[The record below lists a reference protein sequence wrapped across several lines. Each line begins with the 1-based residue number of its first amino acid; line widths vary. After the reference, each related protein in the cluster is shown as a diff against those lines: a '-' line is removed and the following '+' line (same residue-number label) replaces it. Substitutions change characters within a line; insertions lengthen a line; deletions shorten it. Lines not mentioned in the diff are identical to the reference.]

1 VVVIALRPRLRVG
14 GAIVR
19 LGIGMQVDLD
29 HAVRAAAFAY
39 LAEQA
44 RIRGEPTPPVLPLPV
59 LQRGF
64 EFGGRKVNL
73 LFAGKGIFKPAILPD
88 IPISITTA
96 PPELGKAAPYDDGL
110 GDDGL
115 VNYRY
120 RRGDRA
126 DPDNVGLRRAMEE
139 RKPLIYF
146 LGVAPSRYLAFWPSF
161 VTADSR
167 RDHSFQ
173 VALDLGGAVN
183 FAELAVEENPGR
195 SYAFR
200 VVKQRLHQVAF
211 RERVLAAYRRTC
223 SFCQLRHE
231 ELLDAAHIIPDGQ
244 PRGEPV
250 VPNGL
255 ALCKLHHAAFD
266 SNIVGIRPDL
276 IIEIRGDVLREIDG
290 PMLRHGLQGLHGS
303 SVTVPREAALQPA
316 RDRLEARYEQFQR
329 AS

>member
-1 VVVIALRPRLRVG
+1 
-14 GAIVR
+14 
-19 LGIGMQVDLD
+19 MQGDLD
-29 HAVRAAAFAY
+29 DAVRAAAFAF

-44 RIRGEPTPPVLPLPV
+44 RIRGEPTPPVLPLSV

-64 EFGGRKVNL
+64 EFGGHRVNL

-96 PPELGKAAPYDDGL
+96 PPDVRKAPPYSDGL

-115 VNYRY
+115 VSYKYR
-120 RRGDRA
+120 GVDRA
-126 DPDNVGLRRAMEE
+126 HPDNVGLRRAMEE
-139 RKPLIYF
+139 RKPLVYF
-146 LGVAPSRYLAFWPSF
+146 LGVAPSKYMAFWPSF
-161 VTADSR
+161 ITADNA
-167 RDHSFQ
+167 RDLSFL
-173 VALDLGGAVN
+173 VALDLGGAVD
-183 FAELAVEENPGR
+183 FTALAVEENPGR

-200 VVKQRLHQVAF
+200 IVKQRLHQVGF
-211 RERVLAAYRRTC
+211 RERVLAAYQRTC
-223 SFCQLRHE
+223 SFCRLRHE

-244 PRGEPV
+244 PRGDPV

-266 SNIVGIRPDL
+266 SNIVGIWPDL

-303 SVTVPREAALQPA
+303 SATVPRQTALRPA
-316 RDRLEARYEQFQR
+316 RDRLEERYEQFR
-329 AS
+329 KAS